1 MDLGLTGRRALVLA
15 STRGLGRAIATAL
28 AAEGATVS
36 ICGRSDAERAAAE
49 LARETGATVQGF
61 TLDLHERSQIDWLL
75 EAATK
80 TMGGIDIL
88 VLNGGGPPPA
98 PALDVTSQAWSTW
111 FERMVANLIYAA
123 ARAVPAMRER
133 RWGRLLTVASSA
145 AVQPIG
151 GMALSNSLR
160 ASLLA
165 WNKTLAAEVAG
176 DGVTCNVILPG
187 RIDTERVAT
196 LDAAK
201 AEREAR
207 TPEAV
212 RRESQAGIPAGR
224 YGRPEEFGAVAAF
237 LCSERASYVTGTLQ
251 RVDGGMIRGI

>member
-1 MDLGLTGRRALVLA
+1 
-15 STRGLGRAIATAL
+15 
-28 AAEGATVS
+28 
-36 ICGRSDAERAAAE
+36 
-49 LARETGATVQGF
+49 
-61 TLDLHERSQIDWLL
+61 
-75 EAATK
+75 
-80 TMGGIDIL
+80 
-88 VLNGGGPPPA
+88 
-98 PALDVTSQAWSTW
+98 
-111 FERMVANLIYAA
+111 MVANLIYASTG
-123 ARAVPAMRER
+123 AVPARRER

-187 RIDTERVAT
+187 RIDTERVAA

-207 TPEAV
+207 TPDAV

-224 YGRPEEFGAVAAF
+224 YGDRKSTR
-237 LCSERASYVTGTLQ
+237 LNSSH
-251 RVDGGMIRGI
+251 